1 MNETKTALVTGAS
14 RPQGLGFAVARELA
28 VRGHHVV
35 LAGRDL
41 DRTRALAARLAADGL
56 PADAVGLDVT
66 VPADVAGCAEFVRA
80 TAGRLDVLVNNA
92 AAMPDFTTTSLL
104 DADTTE
110 ARVAYDVDVLGAWAL
125 IRACL
130 PLLRA
135 APAARIVN
143 VSSAAAAQIAA
154 GAGLA
159 EGVRSP
165 GYSLAKYALN
175 ALTASLAAEL
185 RGTGILVNAVDP
197 GSVATHP
204 ERGDDAGDRSPA
216 EAATGVV
223 WAATLPAGGPTG
235 GFFLDGRPVTEVA
248 RPSQ

>member
-1 MNETKTALVTGAS
+1 MNENKVALVTGAS
-14 RPQGLGFAVARELA
+14 RPQGLGFAIARELA
-28 VRGHHVV
+28 TRGYHAV

-41 DRTRALAARLAADGL
+41 DRTRALAAKLVAEGL
-56 PADAVGLDVT
+56 SADAVRLDITDPAGVT
-66 VPADVAGCAEFVRA
+66 ACAESVRT

-92 AAMPDFTTTSLL
+92 ASMPDFATTSLF
-104 DADTTE
+104 DADLTE
-110 ARVAYDVDVLGAWAL
+110 ARTSYTVVVLGAWAVVQ
-125 IRACL
+125 ACL

-143 VSSAAAAQIAA
+143 VSSAAATQIAA

-159 EGVRSP
+159 QGVRSP
-165 GYSLAKYALN
+165 GYALAKYALN

-204 ERGDDAGDRSPA
+204 ERGDDPDDRSPA
-216 EAATGVV
+216 EAALGVA
-223 WAATLPAGGPTG
+223 WAATLPADGPTG
-235 GFFLDGRPVTEVA
+235 GFFLDGRPV
-248 RPSQ
+248 R

>member
-1 MNETKTALVTGAS
+1 MEEARVALVTGAS

-28 VRGHHVV
+28 TRGHHVV
-35 LAGRDL
+35 LAGRNL
-41 DRTRALAARLAADGL
+41 DRTRTLAAQLSGEGL
-56 PADAVGLDVT
+56 SAGAVRLDVT
-66 VPADVAGCAEFVRA
+66 APADVSACAEFLRT
-80 TAGRLDVLVNNA
+80 TAGRLDALVNNA

-104 DADTTE
+104 DADLTE
-110 ARVAYDVDVLGAWAL
+110 ARTAYDVDVLGTWAL
-125 IRACL
+125 VQACL

-143 VSSAAAAQIAA
+143 VSSGAATQIDA
-154 GAGLA
+154 GAGLPQ
-159 EGVRSP
+159 GVRSP

-175 ALTASLAAEL
+175 AFTATLAAEL

-216 EAATGVV
+216 EAALDVV
-223 WAATLPAGGPTG
+223 RAATLPADGPTG
-235 GFFLDGRPVTEVA
+235 ALLSAGAPGLRV
-248 RPSQ
+248 

>member
-1 MNETKTALVTGAS
+1 MNETQVALVTGAS

-28 VRGHHVV
+28 TRGYHAV

-41 DRTRALAARLAADGL
+41 DRTRALAEKLVAEGLSADAVRLDVTD
-56 PADAVGLDVT
+56 PADAV
-66 VPADVAGCAEFVRA
+66 ACAEHVRT
-80 TAGRLDVLVNNA
+80 TAGRLDALVNNA
-92 AAMPDFTTTSLL
+92 AAMPDFTTTSVL
-104 DADTTE
+104 DVDLAE
-110 ARVAYDVDVLGAWAL
+110 ARTAYAVDVLGAWAVVQ
-125 IRACL
+125 ACL

-143 VSSAAAAQIAA
+143 VSSVAVTQVSGSAR
-154 GAGLA
+154 
-159 EGVRSP
+159 GVRSP

-185 RGTGILVNAVDP
+185 RDTGILVNAVDP

-204 ERGDDAGDRSPA
+204 ERGDDADDRSPA
-216 EAATGVV
+216 EAALGVV

-235 GFFLDGRPVTEVA
+235 GFFLDGRPT
-248 RPSQ
+248 PG